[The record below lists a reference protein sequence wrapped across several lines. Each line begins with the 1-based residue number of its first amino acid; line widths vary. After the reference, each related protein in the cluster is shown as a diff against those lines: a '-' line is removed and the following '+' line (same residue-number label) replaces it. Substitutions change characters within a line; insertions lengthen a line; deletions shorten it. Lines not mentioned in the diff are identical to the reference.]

1 MEIKLNNPHGTVW
14 LRLAAVY
21 FVVGV
26 WLGIYM
32 GASGDRSLYPVH
44 AHLNLL
50 GWVSMAL
57 FGILFRKF
65 PAMGASPLARIQFWL
80 YNLGLP
86 LLMLAV
92 AAIHRGF
99 RAMEPVA
106 GVASIVLGIAV
117 LLFALNVFRNAGN

>member
-1 MEIKLNNPHGTVW
+1 MKIKVDSPHGTVW

-65 PAMGASPLARIQFWL
+65 PAMGASPLAQAQFWL

-86 LLMLAV
+86 ALMLAV
-92 AAIHRGF
+92 TAIHRGY
-99 RAMEPVA
+99 RGLEPLA
-106 GVASIVLGIAV
+106 GVASVVLGVAV
-117 LLFALNVFRNAGN
+117 LLFAINVFRNAGN